1 MPASLA
7 ELLTNPAFQSGVLP
21 FGVALLAGLLLR
33 PLGGYWAGLA
43 ITAGVYAAVSLM
55 IDIKWSPLTSTRKI
69 LLIGAI
75 AAVVGIL
82 LDHVSFAR
90 RYLPA
95 LLFIGGAV
103 AATWV
108 IWPVLARKDAAE
120 MWLLAAGGMAYVGW
134 LAASAETLR
143 HRPLPGLVALAA
155 LGFGTGGVVLFGAS
169 ALLGQ
174 MALATGAAAA
184 ACVLLGLLG
193 RTFRV
198 GSIALLPGMLLSA
211 LLGYAGLVYARAPWY
226 TLPVLAVIPL
236 AARLPVPA
244 DKSKW
249 LRLALIVAAV
259 APLVMTAVAAA
270 WWAEGA
276 PGL

>member
-1 MPASLA
+1 M
-7 ELLTNPAFQSGVLP
+7 NPAFQSGIAP
-21 FGVALLAGLLLR
+21 FAAALVVGWLLR

-43 ITAGVYAAVSLM
+43 IVIGCYAAITL
-55 IDIKWSPLTSTRKI
+55 ITDIKLFPLTSTRKI
-69 LLIGAI
+69 LLIGEIAI
-75 AAVVGIL
+75 VVAIV
-82 LDHVSFAR
+82 LDHLPVAR

-95 LLFIGGAV
+95 LLFAGGA
-103 AATWV
+103 AAVIWV
-108 IWPVLARKDAAE
+108 TWPVLARTAGTDL
-120 MWLLAAGGMAYVGW
+120 WLLGAGGAAYVGW
-134 LAASAETLR
+134 IAAATETLR
-143 HRPLPGLVALAA
+143 HRPLPALVTVAA

-174 MALATGAAAA
+174 MALAVGSAAT
-184 ACVLLGLLG
+184 ACIVLGLLG
-193 RTFRV
+193 RTFAV
-198 GSIALLPGMLLSA
+198 GSIALLPGMLLTG

-226 TLPVLAVIPL
+226 ALPVLALIPL
-236 AARLPVPA
+236 ATRLPVPA
-244 DKSKW
+244 DKSTW